1 MIDEIKKWRDEFNI
15 QTAPDPAKRMFSEEI
30 DELVDA
36 YIAHDKAL
44 RDNDEKRITA
54 TKVDL
59 AFEAADVLFTL
70 VQLCDAYGIDIEKA
84 TADVLRS
91 NYSKRMTAEQYQE
104 NKYLIK
110 SDAEA
115 VMRGGYVYL
124 YKDGK
129 LQKPPTFKA
138 KIWTSQ

>member
-36 YIAHDKAL
+36 YIAHDKAI
-44 RDNDEKRITA
+44 RDGDERRITT

-59 AFEAADVLFTL
+59 AFEAADVLFVL
-70 VQLCDAYGIDIEKA
+70 VQLCDAYGIDLQRA
-84 TADVLRS
+84 VQDVLRS
-91 NYSKRMTAEQYQE
+91 NYSKRMTVEQYQE

-110 SDAEA
+110 SDVEA

>member
-36 YIAHDKAL
+36 YIAHDKAI
-44 RDNDEKRITA
+44 REGDERRITT

-59 AFEAADVLFTL
+59 AFEAADVLVVL
-70 VQLCDAYGIDIEKA
+70 VQLCDAYGIDLQRA
-84 TADVLRS
+84 VQDVLRS

-110 SDAEA
+110 SDVEA

>member
-1 MIDEIKKWRDEFNI
+1 MIDEIKKWREEFNI

-70 VQLCDAYGIDIEKA
+70 VQLCAAYGIDIEKA

-91 NYSKRMTAEQYQE
+91 NYSKRMTADEYQQQ
-104 NKYLIK
+104 KYLIK
-110 SDAEA
+110 ADQEA
-115 VMRGGYVYL
+115 VMREGYVYL

-129 LQKPPTFKA
+129 LQKPPTFKV
-138 KIWTSQ
+138 KVWTS

>member
-36 YIAHDKAL
+36 YIAHDKAM
-44 RDNDEKRITA
+44 REGDERRITT

-59 AFEAADVLFTL
+59 AFEAADVLFVL
-70 VQLCDAYGIDIEKA
+70 VQLCDAYGIDLQRA
-84 TADVLRS
+84 VQDVLRS

>member
-1 MIDEIKKWRDEFNI
+1 MIDEIKKWREEFNI

-70 VQLCDAYGIDIEKA
+70 VQLCEAYGIDIEKA

-91 NYSKRMTAEQYQE
+91 NYSKRMTADEYQQQ
-104 NKYLIK
+104 KYLIK
-110 SDAEA
+110 ADQEA
-115 VMRGGYVYL
+115 VMREGYVYL

-129 LQKPPTFKA
+129 LQKPPTFKV
-138 KIWTSQ
+138 KVWTS

>member
-1 MIDEIKKWRDEFNI
+1 MIDEIKKWRNEFNI
-15 QTAPDPAKRMFSEEI
+15 QTATDPAKRMFREEI

-36 YIAHDKAL
+36 YIAHDKAV

-59 AFEAADVLFTL
+59 AFEAADALFTL
-70 VQLCDAYGIDIEKA
+70 VQLCAAYGIDIEKA

-91 NYSKRMTAEQYQE
+91 NYSKRMSADEYQE

-110 SDAEA
+110 SDVEA
-115 VMRGGYVYL
+115 IRRGGYVYL

-138 KIWTSQ
+138 KIWTS

>member
-1 MIDEIKKWRDEFNI
+1 MIDEIKKWREEFNI

-36 YIAHDKAL
+36 YIAHDKAM
-44 RDNDEKRITA
+44 REGDERRITT

-59 AFEAADVLFTL
+59 AFEAADVLFVL
-70 VQLCDAYGIDIEKA
+70 VQLCDAYGIDLQRA
-84 TADVLRS
+84 VQDVLRS